1 MSKQQDRSL
10 QRSFISY
17 RHRVRMCVNMH
28 SDTCNLLNSGI
39 VLLSWAKCD
48 LSEQSWPW
56 IALLAV
62 ETAAKYS
69 GTVTSYKTAFS
80 CNLQSDSFG
89 LCKQVFNVIDQ
100 RFLIT
105 SIFLLQ
111 MFPWTRD
118 KMLRIRRSKVPVKS
132 LFLKLPVIIWKIFS
146 ISVGHVWTCTDKYM
160 SVNCIFSCW
169 NSDATTK

>member
-1 MSKQQDRSL
+1 MLKQQDRSL

-69 GTVTSYKTAFS
+69 GTVTSYKTAFP

-89 LCKQVFNVIDQ
+89 LCKQVFDVIDQ

-118 KMLRIRRSKVPVKS
+118 KMLRIRRF
-132 LFLKLPVIIWKIFS
+132 LWNHFFLKLPVIIWKILS